1 MGVAEPALSTSWLTD
16 SDEEEEERPSRK
28 RRQVERA
35 TEDGEEDEDMIES
48 VENLEDL
55 KGHSVREWVSMAG
68 PRLEIHHRFKN
79 FLRTHVDGRGHNVF
93 KERISDMCKG
103 EPALRMTGRTGVLG
117 CLSAW
122 SQGSSCQVFSPA
134 PPAQPLC
141 SPPPEN
147 RESLVVNYED
157 LAAREH
163 VLAYFLPE
171 APAEL
176 LQIFDEAALEVVLAM
191 YPKYDRIASRI
202 HVRISHLPLVEELR
216 SLR

>member
-1 MGVAEPALSTSWLTD
+1 MEPTAL
-16 SDEEEEERPSRK
+16 K
-28 RRQVERA
+28 
-35 TEDGEEDEDMIES
+35 
-48 VENLEDL
+48 
-55 KGHSVREWVSMAG
+55 
-68 PRLEIHHRFKN
+68 
-79 FLRTHVDGRGHNVF
+79 
-93 KERISDMCKG
+93 
-103 EPALRMTGRTGVLG
+103 
-117 CLSAW
+117 
-122 SQGSSCQVFSPA
+122 PA
-134 PPAQPLC
+134 PSC
-141 SPPPEN
+141 PPEN

>member
-1 MGVAEPALSTSWLTD
+1 MDEPTCWGTCQIGVRAL
-16 SDEEEEERPSRK
+16 PC
-28 RRQVERA
+28 RA
-35 TEDGEEDEDMIES
+35 
-48 VENLEDL
+48 V
-55 KGHSVREWVSMAG
+55 
-68 PRLEIHHRFKN
+68 
-79 FLRTHVDGRGHNVF
+79 
-93 KERISDMCKG
+93 
-103 EPALRMTGRTGVLG
+103 
-117 CLSAW
+117 
-122 SQGSSCQVFSPA
+122 SPA

-141 SPPPEN
+141 PPPPPEN